1 MEDLILIS
9 SGRGPVEVRRFVD
22 ALATHLCG
30 LGGRET
36 QRHGEPPDSVQLA
49 LEDGARWTGT
59 HVLVS
64 ASRGRH
70 ARKRW
75 FVRVDL
81 VPHATEAPRLSERDL
96 RIQATRAGGPGG
108 QNVNKR
114 STAVRAVHTPSGL
127 AVRAAGQRSQRDNR
141 AAALRQL
148 EEALASRHAQELAR
162 GKAQTRALHDRLER
176 GAARFT
182 WRPAPQGG
190 LRIDA

>member
-36 QRHGEPPDSVQLA
+36 QRHGDPPDSVQLA

-81 VPHATEAPRLSERDL
+81 APRASEAMKLAEQDVA
-96 RIQATRAGGPGG
+96 IVATRAGGPGG

-114 STAVRAVHTPSGL
+114 STAVRAVHTPTGL
-127 AVRAAGQRSQRDNR
+127 AVRAAGQRRQRDNR

-148 EEALASRHAQELAR
+148 EAALASRHQDELTR
-162 GKAQTRALHDRLER
+162 GKARARAVHDQLVR
-176 GAARFT
+176 GDARFA
-182 WRPAPQGG
+182 WRLNRLGK
-190 LRIDA
+190 LEEDR